1 MSGKSTSHKGGQRVI
16 KVLVWTSHELS
27 SCTSLQLRGIAR
39 LEMEIQM
46 SQHRDYPES
55 HGSRLDYPER
65 AGMKSKGGTR
75 GEIFQPVTMKRKGM
89 KRVKEQPE
97 K

>member
-1 MSGKSTSHKGGQRVI
+1 MSGKSISHTGGQKVI

-27 SCTSLQLRGIAR
+27 SHTSLQLRGTAR
-39 LEMEIQM
+39 LEMEIQT

-55 HGSRLDYPER
+55 HGLRLDNPER
-65 AGMKSKGGTR
+65 VGMKGKGGAR
-75 GEIFQPVTMKRKGM
+75 AEIFRPVTMKKKGT

-97 K
+97 E